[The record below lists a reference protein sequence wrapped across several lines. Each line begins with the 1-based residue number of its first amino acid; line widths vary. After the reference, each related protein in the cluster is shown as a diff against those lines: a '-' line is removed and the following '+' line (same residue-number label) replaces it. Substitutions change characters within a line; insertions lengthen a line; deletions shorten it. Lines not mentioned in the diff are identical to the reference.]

1 MIKDHY
7 VNVPIFD
14 LSVCLWK
21 FAPAWFNMV
30 QVHQISG
37 YQQGST
43 GRSCSTIR
51 SETNSARLLGTSVSW
66 LGTNRPCGDH
76 HKMAPK
82 PMVIS
87 WISHGLRS
95 LLRSLK
101 LEFFG
106 TVDVDIHDY
115 DMMSKISS
123 ECHIPW
129 YPMIIPSSSWWHS
142 DGILMTFRWDWTSSE
157 FRPGLVG
164 DPMGHVLRAA
174 EEDLRQLL
182 LQFRQAPKVVL
193 KLEDGE
199 FVVGFWHDCD
209 GISWRMFIGLIIF
222 ATILDAV
229 YIYILYYIIYY
240 IYIILYIYIH
250 I

>member
-123 ECHIPW
+123 ECHIPSHD
-129 YPMIIPSSSWWHS
+129 YPIQFMMTLWWDSDDIPMGL
-142 DGILMTFRWDWTSSE
+142 DE
-157 FRPGLVG
+157 FRVPTWTCWRSNGRRAPRSG
-164 DPMGHVLRAA
+164 RGSPAAPPPVL
-174 EEDLRQLL
+174 
-182 LQFRQAPKVVL
+182 P
-193 KLEDGE
+193 
-199 FVVGFWHDCD
+199 
-209 GISWRMFIGLIIF
+209 S
-222 ATILDAV
+222 T
-229 YIYILYYIIYY
+229 
-240 IYIILYIYIH
+240 
-250 I
+250 

>member
-129 YPMIIPSSSWWHS
+129 YPIISHPVHDDTLMGFWWHS
-142 DGILMTFRWDWTSSE
+142 DGIGRVQSSDLDLLEIQWETCSAQRKRISGSSSSSSAKHLKWCWNWKMGNSLSDSDMILME
-157 FRPGLVG
+157 FHGECSLVW
-164 DPMGHVLRAA
+164 LF
-174 EEDLRQLL
+174 L
-182 LQFRQAPKVVL
+182 LQFWMQ
-193 KLEDGE
+193 
-199 FVVGFWHDCD
+199 
-209 GISWRMFIGLIIF
+209 
-222 ATILDAV
+222 
-229 YIYILYYIIYY
+229 YIYIYYIIYIY
-240 IYIILYIYIH
+240 TYIDIIYI
-250 I
+250 